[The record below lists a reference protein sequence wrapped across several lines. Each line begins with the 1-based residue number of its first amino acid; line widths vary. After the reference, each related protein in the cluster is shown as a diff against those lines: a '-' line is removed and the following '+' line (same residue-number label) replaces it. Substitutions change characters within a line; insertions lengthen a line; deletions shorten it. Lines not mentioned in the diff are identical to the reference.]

1 MSNYSEVKK
10 TGKNPKKPKPQRS
23 GFTRFLLKLMGV
35 LIVLSILAG
44 IGGFIMLKWSEDKLA
59 QPMPVDTMF
68 NVKQGS
74 SLHSVI
80 TQLSTANL
88 IECEPCLRWHVRIFG
103 GKNIKAGTY
112 QFKGDMSSMDI
123 LNMLEKGEVAEF
135 KITLV
140 EGLTLD
146 DWLKSLWAHPQI
158 VKTIEGA
165 DRTARYAAVAQAL
178 ELEEMHPEGLFL
190 PETYTFAAETKDI
203 EILRRAHQHFE
214 SVLAKLWETRQA
226 DLPLK
231 TPYEAV
237 ILASIVEKE
246 TGQAYERPKIAGVFI
261 NRLNKDMRLETDP
274 TVIYGIKEYAG
285 NITRAHLREKTAYNT
300 YTMKGLPPTP
310 IASPSQAALEAS
322 LQPEATDAIFFV
334 AKGDGSHVFSATLK
348 AHNAAVREYQL
359 KRRANYRS
367 APTAQ

>member
-123 LNMLEKGEVAEF
+123 LNMLEKGEVA
-135 KITLV
+135 LV
-140 EGLTLD
+140 PGSAFGLN
-146 DWLKSLWAHPQI
+146 
-158 VKTIEGA
+158 G
-165 DRTARYAAVAQAL
+165 
-178 ELEEMHPEGLFL
+178 
-190 PETYTFAAETKDI
+190 
-203 EILRRAHQHFE
+203 
-214 SVLAKLWETRQA
+214 
-226 DLPLK
+226 
-231 TPYEAV
+231 
-237 ILASIVEKE
+237 
-246 TGQAYERPKIAGVFI
+246 
-261 NRLNKDMRLETDP
+261 
-274 TVIYGIKEYAG
+274 
-285 NITRAHLREKTAYNT
+285 HLRLSFAT
-300 YTMKGLPPTP
+300 
-310 IASPSQAALEAS
+310 SQAALDKALDK
-322 LQPEATDAIFFV
+322 LQKFIDAQ
-334 AKGDGSHVFSATLK
+334 A
-348 AHNAAVREYQL
+348 
-359 KRRANYRS
+359 
-367 APTAQ
+367 